1 MGRNYI
7 KETLPPAQRIII
19 SQAIGGVNEQDDANE
34 QGVILGEIGVTA
46 PLPDGFGM
54 TVGSSFDTPFDT
66 GNVNDNLSKLF
77 AIGGISRKA
86 GIRMEK
92 MFVAPEPTEIS
103 FEMEF
108 YAWYDAGEEVMK
120 PAATLMCM
128 AVGRELTFDELKH
141 NMENMYKKVAG
152 MAYSAADT
160 LGLSDPPPI
169 PEEGEIEVSER
180 VEAGAS
186 KLMELIQIIQGP
198 PTCRISF
205 GNVMTLEE
213 AYITSVATKFSNVLD
228 TRGFPMS
235 CTCSVT
241 ATLKQ
246 APVMGDLADIFGKQ
260 SFDTV

>member
-7 KETLPPAQRIII
+7 KETLLPAQRIII
-19 SQAIGGVNEQDDANE
+19 SQPLGGINEQDE
-34 QGVILGEIGVTA
+34 EMVTEEIGVTS

-66 GNVNDNLSKLF
+66 GNVNDTLSKLF
-77 AIGGISRKA
+77 AVGGISRKA

-92 MFVAPEPTEIS
+92 AYVSPEPVEIS
-103 FEMEF
+103 FDMEF

-128 AVGRELTFDELKH
+128 AVGRELTWDDLK
-141 NMENMYKKVAG
+141 NQMENLYRKVAG
-152 MAYSAADT
+152 LAFNASDA
-160 LGLSDPPPI
+160 LGLSTPPPI
-169 PEEGEIEVSER
+169 SEDVSIETSER
-180 VEAGAS
+180 VDKGAS
-186 KLMELIQIIQGP
+186 RLMELIQLVQGP

-213 AYITSVATKFSNVLD
+213 AFITSVATKFSNVLD
-228 TRGFPMS
+228 PRGFPMS

-241 ATLKQ
+241 ATLKS
-246 APVMGDLADIFGKQ
+246 APVMGDLANIFGNQ
-260 SFDTV
+260 AFDAV